1 MTDRNIKTHPLI
13 DRSKMSLVE
22 RQVSLDALAKLESSL
37 SKIQGLQDI
46 LKQVRE
52 SQAQLAKAAQP
63 TQGLQDILKQVR
75 ESQAK
80 LAKAVP
86 SQQQFED
93 VAKSAESIAKVLEH
107 YGKR

>member
-52 SQAQLAKAAQP
+52 SQA
-63 TQGLQDILKQVR
+63 
-75 ESQAK
+75 K